1 MHPTNKQGAKAF
13 VRLIAIALGVTGMA
27 GLAQIGSGN
36 AISLSD
42 TPTSVLYFP
51 IIFKQPTPG
60 GPMSLTVVSSN
71 LQGFDVCGFPSLY
84 DLNVW
89 WNKSPY
95 YFMNLYMGGSMM
107 ASHCQGLTAAYVQS
121 ASQIGWWFVPT
132 WVGPQASCT
141 NFRVRFSSDPTQAY
155 NQGRSEAAAAYQAA
169 ASFGLAGNT
178 IIYYDLEG
186 YSYSSTY
193 TTSCRTPVKSFIN
206 GWVQRLHELGAK
218 AGVYGGTC
226 SSFLYDF
233 DTIQNKPD
241 DVWAAIWYKINGQY
255 QYDPYAS
262 PYGLTCL
269 SDSLWQHRRLR
280 QYTGDHNE
288 SWGGDTIYEI
298 DSDVAD
304 GEQVAFL
311 PATPTTS
318 SGAAIQLAPASQS
331 NEVESI
337 QAVSSDVAWSLVNG
351 KLLKTEDGG
360 RNWTDK
366 TPPEAAAGPVVTS
379 FFLDAR
385 QGWLVR
391 FAQDG
396 SSLEL
401 AYTGD
406 AGRMWHKQTITPALL
421 PPVEAIQDLAL
432 NFSDTDNGWLAVK
445 LASGANF
452 SLGSLLSTGDG
463 GKSWKRIDLPAAG
476 KIKFFDEQRGWLS
489 GGPGGHDL
497 YMTADGGQNWTAIQ
511 LVDDHQAPAGKVFY
525 SLPSFNDGSNGII
538 AATVADEINPRIE
551 LFASQDGGLTWSH
564 RGTIH
569 LANGEAPYGPVQVS
583 AAGPGTW
590 ILANPDDTRLY
601 RIEQQGFTIT
611 PFQPDGL
618 PQGVQSLSFAS
629 GSDGWAQIQSGSC
642 SGSKLSPI
650 NSTSAQNSGFVC
662 QLQSS
667 LYKTA
672 DGGVSWFEVV
682 HK

>member
-1 MHPTNKQGAKAF
+1 MQPTNRQGAKAL
-13 VRLIAIALGVTGMA
+13 VRLIAIAFSVTSMA
-27 GLAQIGSGN
+27 GLAQIGSGY
-36 AISLSD
+36 AISLSGM
-42 TPTSVLYFP
+42 PTSVLYFP

-60 GPMSLTVVSSN
+60 GPMALTVVSSN
-71 LQGFDVCGFPSLY
+71 LQGFDVCGYPSLY

-107 ASHCQGLTAAYVQS
+107 ASHCQGLTASYVQS

-132 WVGPQASCT
+132 WVGPQAPCT
-141 NFRVRFSSDPTQAY
+141 NYRVKFSSDPTQAY

-169 ASFGLAGNT
+169 ASFGLAGDT

-206 GWVQRLHELGAK
+206 GWVQKLHELGAK

-255 QYDPYAS
+255 QYDPNAS

-269 SDSLWQHRRLR
+269 NDTLWQHRRLR

-288 SWGGDTIYEI
+288 SWGGDTIYGI
-298 DSDVAD
+298 DNDVAD

-311 PATPTTS
+311 PATATPTT
-318 SGAAIQLAPASQS
+318 GTVQLAPTTQTI
-331 NEVESI
+331 EVEDV
-337 QAVSSDVAWSLVNG
+337 QPLSSDIAWSVMNG
-351 KLLKTEDGG
+351 RLLRTEDGG
-360 RNWTDK
+360 KSWLDK
-366 TPPEAAAGPVVTS
+366 TPSEASSGPVLDS

-391 FAQDG
+391 YAKDG
-396 SSLEL
+396 ASLEL
-401 AYTGD
+401 ASTGD
-406 AGRMWHKQTITPALL
+406 AGQTWHKQSIAPALL
-421 PPVEAIQDLAL
+421 PPVEEIQDMVLSFA
-432 NFSDTDNGWLAVK
+432 DTNTGWLAVK

-476 KIKFFDEQRGWLS
+476 RIKFIDKQRGWLS

-525 SLPSFNDGSNGII
+525 SLPSFDNAGNGII

-551 LFASQDGGLTWSH
+551 LYTSQDGGLTWSNQ
-564 RGTIH
+564 GTIR
-569 LANGEAPYGPVQVS
+569 LAGGEAPYGPVQIS
-583 AAGPGTW
+583 TAGQGAW
-590 ILANPDDTRLY
+590 VLANPDSPRLY
-601 RIEQQGFTIT
+601 RIELQGFHIT
-611 PFQPDGL
+611 SFQPNGL
-618 PQGVQSLSFAS
+618 PQGVVSLSFEDS
-629 GSDGWAQIQSGSC
+629 MDGWAQIQSGSC
-642 SGSKLSPI
+642 SGSKPSPTI
-650 NSTSAQNSGFVC
+650 STSAQNGGFVC
-662 QLQSS
+662 QLRSG

-682 HK
+682 P